1 MKSPQPRS
9 LVVGALALLAVLIA
23 WHWLVPLLMRKPAPK
38 APPAIAVDVA
48 TVERAD
54 VPLYLEGLGTVQAF
68 YTVTVNS
75 RVDGQI
81 EKIAFKE
88 GQEVKQG
95 ELLAQ
100 IDPRPFAAALGVA
113 VATRD
118 KDRAQLENAH
128 RDMERYQLLAPEDL
142 ASKQTVDTQQAL
154 LAQLSAQIKG
164 DDAAIDNAR
173 TQLDYTSIRSP
184 ISGRTGIRLVDPG
197 NNVHASDTTGIVVV
211 TQLEPIAVLFSLPEE
226 QFTQLNDAL
235 QRGPVTVKALARETR
250 TELDTGTVSA
260 DRQPDRPEH
269 RHPPRQGGA
278 AQRASAAVAGPV
290 RHHAGAGADAPAG
303 AHHSGE
309 RRAARTGRTVHLR
322 GAAGL
327 HHQGGTLER
336 QRGPGRHRGG
346 RQGARGRAAG
356 RHQQPVPPAARQPHP
371 HQRPRGGQVGRAER
385 RARAVNISRPFIE
398 RPVATTLLMAGL
410 ALVGLAAFPFLP
422 VAPLP
427 QVDFPTILVSANLP
441 GASPEI
447 MASSVAQPL
456 ETQFAQIPGV
466 SQMTSTSVLSST
478 QITLQFELD
487 RNIDAA
493 AGDVQSAI
501 NAAGGQLPKNLPSP
515 PSYRKV
521 QPGGLTDHYPR
532 GALGRAAADRGR
544 RLRRDGDR
552 SSSSRSCR
560 A

>member
-81 EKIAFKE
+81 AEDRASRRARRSSRASCWRRSIR
-88 GQEVKQG
+88 GRSQ
-95 ELLAQ
+95 
-100 IDPRPFAAALGVA
+100 AALGVA

-235 QRGPVTVKALARETR
+235 QRGR
-250 TELDTGTVSA
+250 GHG
-260 DRQPDRPEH
+260 Q
-269 RHPPRQGGA
+269 
-278 AQRASAAVAGPV
+278 
-290 RHHAGAGADAPAG
+290 GAGARDPHRAG
-303 AHHSGE
+303 H
-309 RRAARTGRTVHLR
+309 
-322 GAAGL
+322 
-327 HHQGGTLER
+327 
-336 QRGPGRHRGG
+336 RHRV
-346 RQGARGRAAG
+346 R
-356 RHQQPVPPAARQPHP
+356 
-371 HQRPRGGQVGRAER
+371 
-385 RARAVNISRPFIE
+385 
-398 RPVATTLLMAGL
+398 
-410 ALVGLAAFPFLP
+410 
-422 VAPLP
+422 
-427 QVDFPTILVSANLP
+427 
-441 GASPEI
+441 
-447 MASSVAQPL
+447 
-456 ETQFAQIPGV
+456 
-466 SQMTSTSVLSST
+466 
-478 QITLQFELD
+478 
-487 RNIDAA
+487 
-493 AGDVQSAI
+493 
-501 NAAGGQLPKNLPSP
+501 
-515 PSYRKV
+515 
-521 QPGGLTDHYPR
+521 
-532 GALGRAAADRGR
+532 
-544 RLRRDGDR
+544 
-552 SSSSRSCR
+552 
-560 A
+560 